1 MPNLTAAEIHK
12 TESLR
17 QRNAADVLTEPGSP
31 QSDGLS
37 LGARGPAPEPSVYIY
52 ACMHMCGVHV

>member
-17 QRNAADVLTEPGSP
+17 QRKAADVLTEPGSP

-37 LGARGPAPEPSVYIY
+37 LGARGPAP
-52 ACMHMCGVHV
+52 